1 MPFSQKASTHSTT
14 YRHLI
19 RAASIGLVAIGA
31 SLIPVLPAGA
41 SPAPAGTHAPGGFG
55 NGGGGNRGRYGNAGG
70 QGGAS
75 GYGNGRS
82 SHADGNGGDPDVKP
96 RGYKAKHTLGPDG
109 LGIKPGKI
117 KHVWLIIMENKSYDA
132 TFSGLNNNTYLWK
145 TLPSQGVLLTQ
156 YYGTGHFSNDNYL
169 SLVSGQAPV
178 TDTQSDCPY
187 YDAMSGT
194 VDMSGNL
201 TNNPNYGQFTSGAGP
216 NAAAGQNGCV
226 YPATVP
232 TLFNQLD
239 AAGVSWKGYA
249 QDLNDTNT
257 LTGTSSTLP
266 SNSAGTQYCGAPYAT
281 PAPTG
286 DTSQP
291 NPGSANPTD
300 QYVPKHFP
308 FPWFESVLQSG
319 DCSPAHIANLFD
331 PANGLYHDLQS
342 QATTPA
348 FSWISP
354 NNCSDA
360 HDAVCAGNNLSGG
373 WSGPTT
379 PNAPVNYTGGLYA
392 GDLFLEHVVPE
403 DRGVPGVQR
412 RWSHRHNLRRG
423 LRSIHLYGQQFP
435 ERHRRAAGRRHLHRE
450 RHRRRDAVRQ
460 VGQLGAPGPEHAAGH
475 RSRRPGAVPRRWRQR
490 LHRPS
495 LQLRGAD
502 SAAPARG
509 YLPPRRGGGLRQ
521 RQ

>member
-1 MPFSQKASTHSTT
+1 MA
-14 YRHLI
+14 R
-19 RAASIGLVAIGA
+19 
-31 SLIPVLPAGA
+31 
-41 SPAPAGTHAPGGFG
+41 
-55 NGGGGNRGRYGNAGG
+55 NRGGYGNAGG
-70 QGGAS
+70 QSAGS
-75 GYGNGRS
+75 GYGRS
-82 SHADGNGGDPDVKP
+82 GHANRSGSDPDVKP

-201 TNNPNYGQFTSGAGP
+201 TNNPNYGQFASGSGP

-249 QDLNDTNT
+249 QDLNATNT

-281 PAPTG
+281 PGPTG
-286 DTSQP
+286 STSQP
-291 NPGSANPTD
+291 NPGSANPHRPVRAQALPLPVVRIVTP
-300 QYVPKHFP
+300 VGR
-308 FPWFESVLQSG
+308 LQSCPHRQPVRPGQRPLPRLAEPG
-319 DCSPAHIANLFD
+319 DH
-331 PANGLYHDLQS
+331 
-342 QATTPA
+342 
-348 FSWISP
+348 
-354 NNCSDA
+354 
-360 HDAVCAGNNLSGG
+360 
-373 WSGPTT
+373 
-379 PNAPVNYTGGLYA
+379 
-392 GDLFLEHVVPE
+392 
-403 DRGVPGVQR
+403 PGVQLDFTQQL
-412 RWSHRHNLRRG
+412 LRC
-423 LRSIHLYGQQFP
+423 P
-435 ERHRRAAGRRHLHRE
+435 
-450 RHRRRDAVRQ
+450 
-460 VGQLGAPGPEHAAGH
+460 
-475 RSRRPGAVPRRWRQR
+475 
-490 LHRPS
+490 
-495 LQLRGAD
+495 
-502 SAAPARG
+502 
-509 YLPPRRGGGLRQ
+509 
-521 RQ
+521 